1 MVIGGV
7 IDITSVTTQK
17 VLVMEKIETGRIGH
31 RLSRAFHELLA
42 RFRFRFGGATPFLVL
57 DSGEIRGYVVFAD
70 FRLVAVGT
78 QDAGDV

>member
-1 MVIGGV
+1 MSSLFSIC
-7 IDITSVTTQK
+7 
-17 VLVMEKIETGRIGH
+17 LLRLALGH

-42 RFRFRFGGATPFLVL
+42 RFRFRIGGATPFLVL